1 MWMKDVPQRARWL
14 RLLAPVLRPAAIVV
28 VAAITVL
35 GTAAGVTLHVIS
47 QDTITRCQDVF
58 VPAFFYSG
66 SIWEQAADSKP
77 APSVMILDISGLGA
91 GDAPVAHFQEVV
103 RLEKAAGVTIL
114 GYSSTAFGQRPAAQ
128 VESDARNY
136 KAWYGV
142 SGMFL
147 DEVRGVPGQLPYY
160 RELAAYIHRVIRGS
174 AVWINPGTYPDQG
187 YMSVADVVMAF
198 EGAYAAY
205 RGLEVPGWAYDY
217 KPSRFAHTIYDTPP
231 SQVRTAIDVSR
242 SRNAGYL
249 YVTDESGA
257 NPYRGLP
264 SYWPGEDAAIAAGC
278 KTALRA
284 QTSDSRRRQAH
295 SSA

>member
-1 MWMKDVPQRARWL
+1 MRISASSHDVPGRARWL
-14 RLLAPVLRPAAIVV
+14 RLLAPVLRPVAIVV
-28 VAAITVL
+28 VAAIAVL
-35 GTAAGVTLHVIS
+35 GTAAGVTLHVMS
-47 QDTITRCQDVF
+47 QDRTTRCQDVF

-103 RLEKAAGVTIL
+103 RQEKAAGGTIL

-128 VESDARNY
+128 VQADARNY

-174 AVWINPGTYPDQG
+174 VVWINPGTYPDQG

-198 EGAYAAY
+198 EGEYAAY

-217 KPSRFAHTIYDTPP
+217 QASRFAHTIYDTPP
-231 SQVRTAIDVSR
+231 SQVRSAISLSR
-242 SRNAGYL
+242 SRNAGYV

-257 NPYRGLP
+257 NPYNGLP
-264 SYWPGEDAAIAAGC
+264 SYWPDEDAAIAAGC
-278 KTALRA
+278 RVAAARHLK
-284 QTSDSRRRQAH
+284 
-295 SSA
+295 